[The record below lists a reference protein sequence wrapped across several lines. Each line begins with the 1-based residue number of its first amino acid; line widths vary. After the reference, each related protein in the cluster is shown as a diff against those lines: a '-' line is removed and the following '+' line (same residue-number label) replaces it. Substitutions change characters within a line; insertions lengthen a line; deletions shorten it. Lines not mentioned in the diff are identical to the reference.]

1 MNQLAPTTERRS
13 NDKMAQLRA
22 SLRHYEQ
29 HERPVL
35 MLRNAATY
43 RAELAE
49 EWRTDREEI
58 RATLAEWPNRRAAEW
73 HEQCLD
79 LAQTAGEYEQ
89 CLDHKVGTPV
99 DQLKEALSGAFLV
112 EAGVSLAE
120 VEQASVR
127 ERNRDMQERQQVPMP
142 EGQWPHATDSGK
154 PLSTLANFRRLL
166 ANYGIHPRYNLVG
179 KRDESLVP
187 GLSVTRD
194 NADNA
199 TLAHITSLAHM
210 NRLPVGEL
218 GQYMLAV
225 ADENAYNPVLQWIES
240 KPWDGVDRLTDLLDG
255 VAVSEQFDYELKDT
269 LITRWLVSA
278 VAAIAKPS
286 GFHARGV
293 LVFTGPQGIGKTS
306 WLRNLLPEQLG
317 EYFREGAILDPA
329 DKDSVTGAVSNWIVE
344 IGELDATF
352 RKADIARLKAFVTA
366 GEDRIR
372 KPYARAESMMPRR
385 TVFCASVNDA
395 QFLVD
400 PTGNSRFW
408 TVEVTALDFEAPS
421 EDLQQLWAQVL
432 ALYEAGEQWWLTP
445 DEETRLAASNS
456 DFEQA
461 DPLEELF
468 LATYDMD
475 SMERQRST
483 ASEILKVLGYDKPT
497 RRLQTDM
504 GKVLKTHCGDCTR
517 TGKGRFYEVP
527 IPKVTTF

>member
-1 MNQLAPTTERRS
+1 
-13 NDKMAQLRA
+13 
-22 SLRHYEQ
+22 
-29 HERPVL
+29 
-35 MLRNAATY
+35 
-43 RAELAE
+43 
-49 EWRTDREEI
+49 
-58 RATLAEWPNRRAAEW
+58 
-73 HEQCLD
+73 
-79 LAQTAGEYEQ
+79 
-89 CLDHKVGTPV
+89 
-99 DQLKEALSGAFLV
+99 
-112 EAGVSLAE
+112 
-120 VEQASVR
+120 
-127 ERNRDMQERQQVPMP
+127 
-142 EGQWPHATDSGK
+142 
-154 PLSTLANFRRLL
+154 
-166 ANYGIHPRYNLVG
+166 
-179 KRDESLVP
+179 
-187 GLSVTRD
+187 
-194 NADNA
+194 
-199 TLAHITSLAHM
+199 
-210 NRLPVGEL
+210 
-218 GQYMLAV
+218 MLAV